1 MKIGS
6 SILGIQQIIE
16 DSRTQKK
23 HFKVVSKKK
32 LIQPTSEH
40 FEKLFHTQPQYIFL
54 SPGRINIIG
63 EHVDYNDGFV
73 MPAAINKYICFAIS
87 KNQNSECNLIA
98 MDLNET
104 YKFNLKDELEPVD
117 TMWANYILGV
127 LSQLKNTH
135 GLAQGFNIVFSSTI
149 PMGAGLSSSAALECG
164 IGYAMNTLF
173 DLGLTKE
180 KIALIG
186 QKSEHT
192 FVGVKCGIMD
202 QFASVFG
209 KKNKV
214 IKLDC
219 NSLEYEYY
227 KADFKKYS
235 LLLLDSNVKHTHLTS
250 GYNVRRQ
257 EVEQGLRIIKE
268 HFPMVKT
275 FRDCDEIM
283 VLKLKD
289 QLGETIFKRCHFV
302 VREIQRVQDAAA
314 ALSESDFK
322 KLGELMS
329 ETHQGLSKE
338 YEVSCK
344 EIDFLVDAVQHEKTV
359 LGSRMMGGGFG
370 GCSINLVEKGTEEAL
385 IKTIS
390 GRYADTFGI
399 ELKAYKV
406 KISKGTTQ
414 YKNNI
419 L

>member
-1 MKIGS
+1 M
-6 SILGIQQIIE
+6 
-16 DSRTQKK
+16 
-23 HFKVVSKKK
+23 KKK
-32 LIQPTSEH
+32 LILHTSEH

-87 KNQNSECNLIA
+87 KNENSECALIA
-98 MDLNET
+98 KDLNEA
-104 YKFNLKDELEPVD
+104 YKFDLKDELKPVD
-117 TMWANYILGV
+117 KMWVNYILGV
-127 LSQLKNTH
+127 LSQLKDTY
-135 GLAQGFNIVFSSTI
+135 GLPQGFNIVFSSTI

-180 KIALIG
+180 KIALVG

-192 FVGVKCGIMD
+192 FVGVNCGIMD

-209 KKNKV
+209 KKNSV

-219 NSLEYEYY
+219 NTLEYEYY
-227 KADFKKYS
+227 KANFKNYS

-257 EVEQGLRIIKE
+257 EVEQGLEIIKR
-268 HFPMVKT
+268 HFPEVKT
-275 FRDCDEIM
+275 FRDCSEKL
-283 VLKLKD
+283 VLELKEN
-289 QLGETIFKRCHFV
+289 LGDIIYKRCHFV
-302 VREIQRVQDAAA
+302 VKEIQRVRDAAI
-314 ALSESDFK
+314 ALSQSDFK
-322 KLGELMS
+322 KLGQLMS
-329 ETHQGLSKE
+329 ETHEGLSKE
-338 YEVSCK
+338 YEVSCD
-344 EIDFLVDAVQHEKTV
+344 EIDFLVDAVQQDKTV

-385 IKTIS
+385 IKNIS
-390 GRYADTFGI
+390 ERYTTAFGI

-414 YKNNI
+414 HKK
-419 L
+419 